1 MVVPSL
7 FNDMNLDITCILVAV
22 PGLGRYYQHWIMLAL
37 KFKFN
42 LKILCKVK
50 FCNLKSSRLKC
61 IPWRKRSIQDIMDS
75 VGTYEIASQV
85 WSKKNYLASFI
96 GQSLVLE
103 WTPKYQNLNTLNI
116 ECPNIKL
123 SEHHILAQNQ
133 TLNMSNITKN
143 WTVREHQTVSSK
155 TSLVT

>member
-75 VGTYEIASQV
+75 VGSTYEIASQV
-85 WSKKNYLASFI
+85 WSKKITLHHSSDRAKSWNEHQNAEI
-96 GQSLVLE
+96 
-103 WTPKYQNLNTLNI
+103 WTLWTLNVQTSDFLNITFWSKI
-116 ECPNIKL
+116 ELRTCRTSQKTEQFANIKL
-123 SEHHILAQNQ
+123 
-133 TLNMSNITKN
+133 
-143 WTVREHQTVSSK
+143 
-155 TSLVT
+155 